1 MGVCPVLVHPGFVLA
16 ARVSQNKTV
25 ECILVLGQRAVR
37 VWGTEGLMC
46 DLALGYC
53 HACSVEGTDIQSL
66 GANRSVVSAVA
77 FSLLL
82 VVNIVHRLNLSER
95 LQRTTP

>member
-1 MGVCPVLVHPGFVLA
+1 
-16 ARVSQNKTV
+16 
-25 ECILVLGQRAVR
+25 
-37 VWGTEGLMC
+37 MC